1 MNYQKIDALSLE
13 NKIRLKKFVEA
24 LLLEFELIKENP
36 RNIYTIPLKLLDRYS
51 LDAHSVS
58 NLVSFLNKNGMTIT
72 NVSRQIAEE
81 VEKVIRR
88 PMYSPSM
95 TQSEIALKKADT
107 TSSTIKKFTHKLFL
121 LEDDY
126 YNSIILE
133 IPAKSSVTS
142 LYEYLLSHS
151 DVNLLHMDQEVVAT
165 FKTLKLTNEGR
176 LYENDKFVGK
186 ITLPDGETRFKFI
199 KYLMTVQSEQKDGD
213 LFLPTVEIK
222 REVGQG
228 DYASMYTKINNE
240 LLQNTDYRIR
250 SSKDRGYMISKN
262 H

>member
-1 MNYQKIDALSLE
+1 MNYQIINTLSLE
-13 NKIRLKKFVEA
+13 NKIRLKKFIEA

-51 LDAHSVS
+51 LDEHSVS
-58 NLVSFLNKNGMTIT
+58 NLVIFLNENGMTIT

-95 TQSEIALKKADT
+95 TQSEIALKKADA

-142 LYEYLLSHS
+142 LYEYLLSLS
-151 DVNLLHMDQEVVAT
+151 DVNLLHMEQEVVAT
-165 FKTLKLTNEGR
+165 FKTLKLTKEGS

-186 ITLPDGETRFKFI
+186 ITLPDGTIRFDFI
-199 KYLMTVQSEQKDGD
+199 KSLMIVQSKLSYEDR
-213 LFLPTVEIK
+213 FVPVVEI
-222 REVGQG
+222 RNEGSQV
-228 DYASMYTKINNE
+228 DCASMYTKINSE
-240 LLQNTDYRIR
+240 LLHKSSYRIKT
-250 SSKDRGYMISKN
+250 SK
-262 H
+262 